1 MADML
6 EKYRDDL
13 TDFVRGRLDQARAAE
28 ILQAAQQDE
37 NLKAAIESERSLDR
51 WLEYYELPEISDGFE
66 GRFWRRFHAEK
77 LDEATT
83 RSTWMF
89 KLIGPLA
96 AGVLIAIGVVLFVNN
111 DDAPITDPTT
121 AETQEPDDSAPVIE
135 TDWTDEEIQYITGG
149 TEEDTKLDRLG
160 VEELELLK
168 ALDDAAFLPLD
179 ELERPEDLLLADD
192 LDTINKLAEDE

>member
-51 WLEYYELPEISDGFE
+51 WLEYYELPELSDGFE

-111 DDAPITDPTT
+111 DDAPVTDPTT
-121 AETQEPDDSAPVIE
+121 AETQETEDNAPIIE

-149 TEEDTKLDRLG
+149 STDEAKLDRLG
-160 VEELELLK
+160 IEELELLK

-192 LDTINKLAEDE
+192 LSTIDKLAEDD